1 MVAVL
6 ESGLGRFKKDYFVKS
21 LTLAHMRCEAATS
34 AVSENCSCDVI

>member
-1 MVAVL
+1 MVVAL

-21 LTLAHMRCEAATS
+21 LTLAHVRCEAATS